1 MTLNYLQRR
10 NGVILHYFSE
20 FGYLPGVLRKSSRSL
35 SHLLMSS
42 CSLSLIVSQLLSKT
56 FYIQQYDWQVI
67 LYYCR
72 WGEKDWLPVNRAGL
86 VLRVSLERPGY
97 LELQA
102 FHQRLEDLGRL
113 PLHGL
118 PAITL
123 LNEFSDDYNKFFYCD
138 GVVGVLVINSLEK
151 VKKSMIKGD

>member
-1 MTLNYLQRR
+1 M
-10 NGVILHYFSE
+10 
-20 FGYLPGVLRKSSRSL
+20 
-35 SHLLMSS
+35 
-42 CSLSLIVSQLLSKT
+42 
-56 FYIQQYDWQVI
+56 
-67 LYYCR
+67 
-72 WGEKDWLPVNRAGL
+72 
-86 VLRVSLERPGY
+86 SLERPGY

-123 LNEFSDDYNKFFYCD
+123 LDEFSDDYNKFFYCD

-151 VKKSMIKGD
+151 VRKSLMIKDDEIFYTIIIRKKVVHYTTLETRPF